1 VRIASIVASPV
12 LVMLLPGGSTDLEKR
27 GAAAGAADWGID
39 YMHLARYGGRW
50 KLIQV
55 VRQEAP

>member
-1 VRIASIVASPV
+1 
-12 LVMLLPGGSTDLEKR
+12 MLLPGGSTDLEKR